1 MCTKWVIFM
10 IFLKLEY
17 VILAIV
23 EIIPLGSLALLVIKF
38 LLFMPENPIS
48 HKIYKRVSKKLEKIK
63 MDEYHTKFGK
73 YMSLVCKHV
82 AIVMMNGVEKIAEYV
97 NSHDIEAVEVKIIDV
112 IKIFEY
118 KKAAINMRTQ
128 AHKSAINDELN
139 ESEFNTSA
147 SED

>member
-1 MCTKWVIFM
+1 
-10 IFLKLEY
+10 
-17 VILAIV
+17 
-23 EIIPLGSLALLVIKF
+23 
-38 LLFMPENPIS
+38 
-48 HKIYKRVSKKLEKIK
+48 
-63 MDEYHTKFGK
+63 MDEYQTKFGK
-73 YMSLVCKHV
+73 YVSLLCKHI

-97 NSHDIEAVEVKIIDV
+97 NSQDIEAVEVKIIDV

-118 KKAAINMRTQ
+118 KKAAVNMRTQ